1 MGDLD
6 FLENEFMKLLSK
18 EKPDHG
24 QDVIWIWYSAGQVV
38 AGDFYEGKPRDASR
52 NYEVIVDNLPS
63 HWMEWPSP

>member
-1 MGDLD
+1 
-6 FLENEFMKLLSK
+6 MKLLSK
-18 EKPDHG
+18 EKPNDG

-63 HWMEWPSP
+63 HWIE